1 VRELSLDQIA
11 SVLEGLE
18 ETIIYKLIDRIQFK
32 RNEPVY
38 QPGKSG
44 FPGETASLFELRL
57 RYQEE
62 MDSLFGRFMVP
73 EERPFTS
80 NLPPPK
86 RRRLDPDSPLRIP
99 DYNLVN
105 LTSRILLDYLAL
117 LPRICPPGDD
127 GHYGSSCEHD
137 VYALQAIS
145 RRIHYGA
152 FYVGEV
158 KYRQDPGK
166 YKGLLSA
173 GDREALLAALTRKE
187 VEDTIVQRVREK
199 ASTIQ
204 ATIRTPIRTQ
214 LNAEVVA
221 EFYRNTIIPLTKEG
235 ELLYLRHRLQE

>member
-1 VRELSLDQIA
+1 MRELSLDQIA

-32 RNEPVY
+32 RNETVY
-38 QPGKSG
+38 QTGKSG

-86 RRRLDPDSPLRIP
+86 RKRLDPDSPLRIA

-105 LTSRILLDYLAL
+105 LTEHIQRDYLAF
-117 LPRICPPGDD
+117 LPRICPMGDD

-145 RRIHYGA
+145 RRVHYGA

-158 KYRQDPGK
+158 KYRKEPEK
-166 YKGLLSA
+166 YDHLLST
-173 GDREALLAALTRKE
+173 GDREALLLALTRKE
-187 VEDTIVQRVREK
+187 VENAIVERVREK
-199 ASTIQ
+199 ARTIQ
-204 ATIRTPIRTQ
+204 ATIRTPIRTH
-214 LNAEVVA
+214 LNAEIVA
-221 EFYRNTIIPLTKEG
+221 EFYQNTIIPLTKEG
-235 ELLYLRHRLQE
+235 ELLYLQHRIRP

>member
-1 VRELSLDQIA
+1 MDELSLDRIA

-18 ETIIYKLIDRIQFK
+18 ETILYKLIDRIQFK

-38 QPGKSG
+38 QPGESG

-57 RYQEE
+57 RHQEE
-62 MDSLFGRFMVP
+62 MDSIFGRFMVP
-73 EERPFTS
+73 EERPFTM

-86 RRRLDPDSPLRIP
+86 RKRIDPDSPLHIP

-105 LTSRILLDYLAL
+105 LTSYILADYFNL
-117 LPRICPPGDD
+117 LPHICPPGDD

-158 KYRQDPGK
+158 KYRQDPEK
-166 YKGLLSA
+166 FKKLLSSGNRA
-173 GDREALLAALTRKE
+173 AVLEALTRKT
-187 VEDTIVQRVREK
+187 VEDTIVERVREK
-199 ASTIQ
+199 ARTIQ

-235 ELLYLRHRLQE
+235 ELLYLMHRQDA